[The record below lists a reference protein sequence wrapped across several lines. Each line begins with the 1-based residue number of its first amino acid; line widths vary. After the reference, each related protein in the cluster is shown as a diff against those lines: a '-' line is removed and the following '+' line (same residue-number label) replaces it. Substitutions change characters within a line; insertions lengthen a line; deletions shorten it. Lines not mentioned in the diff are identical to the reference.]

1 MKMKK
6 TLVFILLVCIFN
18 VGLFAQLPGEK
29 QLIKESIRLVYL
41 HDYSH
46 ALPLLVRVEKNDLNN
61 AHVDYLLGLT
71 YLKLNSIDSAIY
83 FLNNSKKN
91 ISLVNKEFS
100 ASDKTAPI
108 EVLKFLGEAYH
119 KSYNFNK
126 ALENYNKYLKQCVTP
141 DTFYI
146 NRQIKSINYAKKA
159 VKDSIRIK
167 ITNLGPNVNSKY
179 NDYAPAIDSSQ
190 IILVFTS
197 RRKGNYGS
205 ETDYGDFP
213 SDLYISYYKN
223 GKWTKA
229 KNLGSVV
236 NTTSDEASISLA
248 AGAKHLFIFK
258 NTKGNGDIYDS
269 YFIDSTW
276 TKPQKLPAG
285 INTKYNET
293 HASITA
299 DEDVLYFVSD
309 RPGGYGGKDIYYS
322 VALPNGEWSKPKNIG
337 PVINTPYDEDAV
349 FIHPDGQ
356 TLYFAS
362 KGHNNLGGYDIF
374 YSNKQPDGTWGKPH
388 NFGYPINTPFDE
400 NFFVITPDNKAAY
413 FSAIRPEGY
422 GQRDIYKMDFLSLPG
437 RYETVVKG
445 YVISNKDNGAIIKN
459 GTIEVYTLKNKLLGK
474 YNPNKNGEYFIILKQ
489 GRSYKLKIN
498 YNGEKIEQLLK
509 VPDKTSYFLTGKP
522 YNKTPL
528 IVIN

>member
-1 MKMKK
+1 MRR
-6 TLVFILLVCIFN
+6 LLFFMP
-18 VGLFAQLPGEK
+18 LFFLYYSGAMAQMPGEK
-29 QLIKESIRLVYL
+29 QLIKEAIRLVSL
-41 HDYSH
+41 HDYTH
-46 ALPLLVRVEKNDLNN
+46 ALPLLTKVEKNDYNN
-61 AHVDYLLGLT
+61 AHVDYLLGLS
-71 YLKLNSIDSAIY
+71 YLKLNYLDSALFY
-83 FLNNSKKN
+83 LNKARKN
-91 ISLVNKEFS
+91 VSLLHKEFS
-100 ASDKTAPI
+100 ASDKTAP
-108 EVLKFLGEAYH
+108 VDVFMFLGETYH
-119 KSYNFNK
+119 KLYDFDKAIESYK
-126 ALENYNKYLKQCVTP
+126 NYFQRAANP
-141 DTFYI
+141 DTFYV
-146 NRQIKSINYAKKA
+146 NRQIKSINYAKEA
-159 VKDSIRIK
+159 VKDSVRIK
-167 ITNLGPNVNSKY
+167 IINLGPNVNSKY

-190 IILVFTS
+190 SILIFTS
-197 RRKGNYGS
+197 RRKGNFGS

-236 NTTSDEASISLA
+236 NTVGNEASISLA

-258 NTKGNGDIYDS
+258 NVKGNGDIYES
-269 YFIDSTW
+269 YFIDSNW
-276 TKPQKLPAG
+276 TKPQKLPEG

-349 FIHPDGQ
+349 FVHPDGQ

-362 KGHNNLGGYDIF
+362 KGHNNFGGYDIF
-374 YSNKQPDGTWGKPH
+374 YSNKQPDGTWSKPH
-388 NFGYPINTPFDE
+388 NFGFPINTPFDE

-413 FSAIRPEGY
+413 FSAIRPEGL

-445 YVISNKDNGAIIKN
+445 FVISEKDNGAIIKD
-459 GTIEVYTLKNKLLGK
+459 GILEVYSTKGNLLGK
-474 YNPNKNGEYFIILKQ
+474 YKPNKNGEYFIILRQ
-489 GRSYKLKIN
+489 GSSYKLKMN
-498 YNGEKIEQLLK
+498 YLGKSFEQNLK
-509 VPDKTSYFLTGKP
+509 VPDKTSYFLTGKT